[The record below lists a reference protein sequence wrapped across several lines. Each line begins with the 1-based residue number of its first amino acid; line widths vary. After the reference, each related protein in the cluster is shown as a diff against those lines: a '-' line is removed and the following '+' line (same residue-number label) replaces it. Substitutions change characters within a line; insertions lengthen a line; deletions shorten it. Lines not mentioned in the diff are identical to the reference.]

1 MNDTHHITNAL
12 RRRVTDQAKH
22 RCGYC
27 LTSEFVIGAP
37 MEIDH
42 LVPISVGGPTEENN
56 LWLACSLCN
65 EHKAD
70 RIAEIDPQTGEAV
83 RLFNPRHQS
92 WADHF
97 SWNNTAD
104 RIVGMTPTGRAT
116 VIALNLNRA
125 SLVHARQLWVRVGW
139 HPPID

>member
-1 MNDTHHITNAL
+1 MNDTHRIPKSL
-12 RRRVTDQAKH
+12 RRRVTNQAKH

-42 LVPISVGGPTEENN
+42 LVPISLGGPTEENN

-70 RIAEIDPQTGEAV
+70 RIAALDPQTGEAV
-83 RLFNPRHQS
+83 RLFNPRRQS

-97 SWNNTAD
+97 AWNNAAD

-125 SLVHARQLWVRVGW
+125 SLVSARQLWVRVGW